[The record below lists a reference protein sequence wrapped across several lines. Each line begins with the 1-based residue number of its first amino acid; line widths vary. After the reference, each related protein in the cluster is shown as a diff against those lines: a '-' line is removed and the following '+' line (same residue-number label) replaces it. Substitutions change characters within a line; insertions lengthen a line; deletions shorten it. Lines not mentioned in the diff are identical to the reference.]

1 MVQKPGPATADVE
14 AQSGDRHAAHQPA
27 EHAHGRRD
35 GGHGGH
41 GGQRT
46 HRSDERS
53 EVVNGRHGEHAV
65 DYGAAEAGDTRK
77 PGEPGEPGDTGAGA
91 VEAGAAAPPD
101 RVAELEA
108 ALAAAKAKAAE
119 NWDKFLRERAEME
132 NYKRRLERSQAEQI
146 KRERRDLLLKTLGV
160 LDNLDRAVAYQADSA
175 APVDPKALLTGLQM
189 TYSQFK
195 DLLASEG
202 LQAVKTVGEQFDP
215 KLHEAVSAAVTH
227 DVPEGQIV
235 EELQKGYL
243 LGDDLLR
250 PARVK
255 VATRQ

>member
-1 MVQKPGPATADVE
+1 MAQKPGPATADVD
-14 AQSGDRHAAHQPA
+14 AQSGGRSAAHQPA

-35 GGHGGH
+35 GEHGE
-41 GGQRT
+41 
-46 HRSDERS
+46 HRSHRS
-53 EVVNGRHGEHAV
+53 ERPEAVNGRHGEHAV
-65 DYGAAEAGDTRK
+65 DYGAAETGDTRHV
-77 PGEPGEPGDTGAGA
+77 GEAGN
-91 VEAGAAAPPD
+91 AGAAAPPD
-101 RVAELEA
+101 RIAELEA
-108 ALAAAKAKAAE
+108 ALAAAKAEAAE
-119 NWDKFLRERAEME
+119 NWDKFLRLRAEME
-132 NYKRRLERSQAEQI
+132 NYKRRLERSQADQI

-160 LDNLDRAVAYQADSA
+160 LDNLDRAVAYQAAGA

-202 LQAVKTVGEQFDP
+202 LQEVNTVGEQFDP
-215 KLHEAVSAAVTH
+215 RLHEAVSAAVTP

-235 EELQKGYL
+235 EEIQKGYL